1 MAMDVEY
8 EEYSSTSSSKHH
20 GWKLEVSR
28 RHRETQEMEALEA
41 RIAAEYA
48 KIDQGLSVG
57 DLTAPRATRLIAA
70 MDRSAR
76 LPGAIAH
83 GPSRDHD
90 RVMFLTYPDREGL
103 CGALPTLRALE
114 ESARES
120 QRDVAEDVDVDARDA
135 KEKKNA
141 SSSSSSSS
149 AALAKPKDPNRN
161 TLASRLVD
169 AMPLVRRV
177 DARKEA
183 RGSLVAAETNGD
195 GDGDGDGDG
204 IFDTA
209 VAAFPSRETRL
220 ETRLETRGTLVSSS
234 SSSSSAFRRFKR
246 PDRLVEY
253 DYSVGVDRARD
264 LTDAE
269 LHERAGAVTVDGDVP
284 ETAFRDLNQ
293 VD

>member
-76 LPGAIAH
+76 LPGAIAN

-141 SSSSSSSS
+141 SSSSSS

-169 AMPLVRRV
+169 AMPLVRRI

-183 RGSLVAAETNGD
+183 RGSLVAAETN
-195 GDGDGDGDG
+195 GDGDGDG

-220 ETRLETRGTLVSSS
+220 ETRGTLVSSS
-234 SSSSSAFRRFKR
+234 SSFRRFKR

>member
-141 SSSSSSSS
+141 SSSSSS

-169 AMPLVRRV
+169 AMPLVRRI

-183 RGSLVAAETNGD
+183 RGSLVAAETN
-195 GDGDGDGDG
+195 GDGDG